1 MKSQNTNLKVLIG
14 NATTA
19 PSEASLAAFIDG
31 ADEGEVRVYHAH
43 GGAPAVGEKFM
54 IASKK
59 AGKLDRS
66 EAIDPLNIV
75 KAVAKENVAASPR
88 VEFIGFN
95 GASGSID
102 EITNNL
108 YTVNIEIFNY
118 GSLSAE
124 NRYLRF
130 GNYNS
135 TSVVT
140 QEMVAQGV
148 TQSIIR
154 NFAREAVKRLSVER
168 VSDAIGDADG
178 VTSVT
183 FVKGQSKATVVG
195 GPGNFVVGDSIRV
208 GTTSVDSV
216 YKITSIS
223 GGVFTLD
230 TLYQG
235 DSETVLSA
243 NLQRIAAA
251 DAETADFGIKISGVE
266 QDFDAAKLRFEPI
279 DFRITLVDFG
289 DTSVTLSSAATK
301 GLGDGRTVAEEEWF
315 AEGNFG
321 EIHRMGPEPH
331 LYSSDFVA
339 DASKGYHVISMMYN
353 HSEDVAFVNTKSPR
367 MINVY
372 FDAGATTAINAVI
385 DSINTVRPGLLST
398 L

>member
-19 PSEASLAAFIDG
+19 PSETSLSAFIDG
-31 ADEGEVRVYHAH
+31 AGEGEVRVYHAH
-43 GGAPAVGEKFM
+43 GGAPAAGEKFM
-54 IASKK
+54 VAAKK
-59 AGKLDRS
+59 MGKLDRS
-66 EAIDPLNIV
+66 EAIDPSNIV

-95 GASGSID
+95 GTSGSID

-135 TSVVT
+135 TGVVT
-140 QEMVAQGV
+140 QEMVAQGIA
-148 TQSIIR
+148 QSTIR
-154 NFAREAVKRLSVER
+154 NFAREVVKRLSVER
-168 VSDAIGDADG
+168 VTDAAGGADD
-178 VTSVT
+178 VTSIA
-183 FVKGQSKATVVG
+183 FVKGQSKATVTG
-195 GPGNFVVGDSIRV
+195 GPGNFVVGDYVRV
-208 GTTSVDSV
+208 GTTDADPV
-216 YKITSIS
+216 YKIISIS
-223 GGVFTLD
+223 GAVFTLD
-230 TLYQG
+230 TIYQG
-235 DSETVLSA
+235 ESATVLSA
-243 NLQRIAAA
+243 ALERIEAS
-251 DAETADFGIKISGVE
+251 DAETADFGIKISGVD

-279 DFRITLVDFG
+279 DFRLTLVDFG
-289 DTSVTLSSAATK
+289 DTGVTLSSAATK

-315 AEGNFG
+315 AEGNFA

-331 LYSSDFVA
+331 LYSSEFVA
-339 DASKGYHVISMMYN
+339 DAYKGYHVISMLYN

-367 MINVY
+367 MINIY
-372 FDAGATTAINAVI
+372 FDAGATTAVNAVI
-385 DSINTVRPGLLST
+385 TSINTVRPGLLST

>member
-19 PSEASLAAFIDG
+19 PSETSLTAFIDG
-31 ADEGEVRVYHAH
+31 AGEGEVRVYHAH
-43 GGAPAVGEKFM
+43 GGAPAAGEKFM
-54 IASKK
+54 IAAKK
-59 AGKLDRS
+59 MGKLDRS
-66 EAIDPLNIV
+66 EAIDPSNIV

-95 GASGSID
+95 GTDGSID

-135 TSVVT
+135 TGVVT
-140 QEMVAQGV
+140 QEMVAQGIA
-148 TQSIIR
+148 QSIIR
-154 NFAREAVKRLSVER
+154 NFAREVVKRLSVER
-168 VSDAIGDADG
+168 VTDADGGADG
-178 VTSVT
+178 VTSIA

-195 GPGNFVVGDSIRV
+195 GPGNFEVGDYVRV
-208 GTTSVDSV
+208 GTTDADPV
-216 YKITSIS
+216 YKITGIS

-235 DSETVLSA
+235 ESETVLSA
-243 NLQRIAAA
+243 NLERIVAA
-251 DAETADFGIKISGVE
+251 DAETADFGIKISGVD

-279 DFRITLVDFG
+279 DFRLTLVDFG
-289 DTSVTLSSAATK
+289 DTNVTLGSAATK

-315 AEGNFG
+315 AEGNFA
-321 EIHRMGPEPH
+321 EMHRMGPEPH
-331 LYSSDFVA
+331 LYSSEFVA
-339 DASKGYHVISMMYN
+339 DPSKGYHVISMLYN

-367 MINVY
+367 MINIY
-372 FDAGATTAINAVI
+372 FDAGATTSINAVI
-385 DSINTVRPGLLST
+385 ASINTAKPGLLST